1 VDGQTQ
7 PLTSVEAMATQY
19 IEALQ
24 VIQPVGPYRL
34 GGASFGGVVAFEM
47 AQQLRSQGHH
57 IAWLALLDTPSPLQ
71 LPMGLD
77 NDIDILVYLLNM
89 DQSLSLLANQIRQL
103 EDPVAQL
110 NYFLAQ
116 GQLVNKLFP
125 ESSVEQLRHF
135 LYLFKV
141 NVQAMR
147 NYKPSQY
154 VGRILFLRAAEVG
167 PVAPVNPERGWFDLA
182 TEGVEVVEVPG
193 NHITMNYLPQ
203 VTTIAE
209 RLKVFEL

>member
-1 VDGQTQ
+1 
-7 PLTSVEAMATQY
+7 
-19 IEALQ
+19 
-24 VIQPVGPYRL
+24 
-34 GGASFGGVVAFEM
+34 
-47 AQQLRSQGHH
+47 
-57 IAWLALLDTPSPLQ
+57 
-71 LPMGLD
+71 
-77 NDIDILVYLLNM
+77 
-89 DQSLSLLANQIRQL
+89 
-103 EDPVAQL
+103 VAQL

-116 GQLVNKLFP
+116 GLVNKLFP
-125 ESSVEQLRHF
+125 EFSVEQLRHF

-167 PVAPVNPERGWFDLA
+167 PVNPVNPERGWFDLA
-182 TEGVEVVEVPG
+182 TAGVEVVEVPG

-209 RLKVFEL
+209 RLKVFEQI